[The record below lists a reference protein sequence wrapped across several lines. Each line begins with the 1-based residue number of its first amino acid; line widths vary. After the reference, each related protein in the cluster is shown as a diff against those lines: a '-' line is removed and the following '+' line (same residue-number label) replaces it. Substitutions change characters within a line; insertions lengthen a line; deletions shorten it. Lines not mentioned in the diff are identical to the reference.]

1 MLERTQLDFRLD
13 NGVHMTRLLHTLPFL
28 VLLGVGSAL
37 SAQETEETEGTAD
50 GATATETDATGSETE
65 TETETETEA
74 QAETD
79 DAADTAGQ
87 TDPASGL
94 DLGREEQEDPS
105 YIKETFD
112 DWQLQCF
119 RSEAGEDPCQM
130 YQLLREEGG
139 NPVAEFSLFKLPSD
153 GQAVAG
159 ATIAVPLGTL
169 LPQGLKISVD
179 GGKAKNYNY
188 SFCSMG
194 GCFARIGFTQA
205 DIDAFQAGAAARL
218 TLVPAQ
224 APDQVVEIE
233 ASLAGF
239 TAAYN
244 EVSVLDQ

>member
-1 MLERTQLDFRLD
+1 
-13 NGVHMTRLLHTLPFL
+13 MTKILHTLPVL
-28 VLLGVGSAL
+28 ALLGLGTAL
-37 SAQETEETEGTAD
+37 SAQETGTTEETTPEA
-50 GATATETDATGSETE
+50 AATEAAPAD
-65 TETETETEA
+65 A
-74 QAETD
+74 QAEGSESAEGA
-79 DAADTAGQ
+79 DAPAESAEGAATEG
-87 TDPASGL
+87 DPASQL

-105 YIKETFD
+105 YIKETYG

-179 GGKAKNYNY
+179 GGKAKSYNY

-194 GCFARIGFTQA
+194 GCFARIGFTEA
-205 DIDAFQAGAAARL
+205 DIAAFRAGASARL

-224 APDQVVEIE
+224 APDQVVEID
-233 ASLAGF
+233 ASLSGF

-244 EVSVLDQ
+244 EVSVLEN